1 MFVSV
6 CIYESI
12 ALHRLHI
19 KVNLKILISILFSSK
34 NIKAALNKTQSH
46 KIA

>member
-12 ALHRLHI
+12 ALHRLK